1 MRARSAG
8 TRGKIKRNDRDKASL
23 TQLEEAEGRLLRAIG
38 VYAQG
43 FHKTFRYTLLLFYWW
58 KMATTLKIDRV
69 KKEELDR
76 FVASILL
83 REGIKISLQEA
94 LGTMIDY
101 ALENE
106 EVIKRLKGLPPLED
120 DPAWKALE
128 EPTHWGVKDSSRRVD
143 EYVYG
148 R

>member
-1 MRARSAG
+1 
-8 TRGKIKRNDRDKASL
+8 
-23 TQLEEAEGRLLRAIG
+23 
-38 VYAQG
+38 
-43 FHKTFRYTLLLFYWW
+43 
-58 KMATTLKIDRV
+58 MATTLKIDKV

-106 EVIKRLKGLPPLED
+106 EEVIKRLKGLPPLED
-120 DPAWKALE
+120 DLAWKALE